1 MSLKVYFLVKIILYE
16 EYLCLSLDEL
26 NNFETHSIKF
36 IGDLR

>member
-1 MSLKVYFLVKIILYE
+1 MSLKLYFLVKIILYE
-16 EYLCLSLDEL
+16 EELYLSLDEL